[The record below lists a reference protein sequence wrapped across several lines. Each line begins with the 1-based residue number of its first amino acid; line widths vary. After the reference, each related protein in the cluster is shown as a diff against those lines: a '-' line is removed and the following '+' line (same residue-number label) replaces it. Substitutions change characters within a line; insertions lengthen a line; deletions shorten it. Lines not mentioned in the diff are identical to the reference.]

1 LFLFIQTY
9 ESVQMQKRYTE
20 YYELETCEKMEKRF
34 IIDLQNREIKYFQF
48 GSGYDVELEKK
59 LKKNMIFKCSE
70 WVV

>member
-48 GSGYDVELEKK
+48 GIGYDVELEKK